1 MLMARHKDKLCVQID
16 QDRPLHGRVAQ
27 MARHQSARLDSNN
40 EAEIDADGGRVAR
53 LGNLSWP
60 RARIK
65 GQRGWHVG
73 HKIRTGNLAES
84 NSLEVLRW
92 VRTRGVKVEKI
103 GTEAKPSHGPLV
115 GIARPR
121 VRPIGLDGANG
132 SQCGQCGQRGTPLR
146 GRLAQVG
153 LATGAR
159 LALSRGRATMN
170 NLRVQVTRLE
180 ETVGAPQSEDATTL
194 ADQVVH

>member
-27 MARHQSARLDSNN
+27 ASKVQGWIRTMRPRLMRMV
-40 EAEIDADGGRVAR
+40 AEWHVR
-53 LGNLSWP
+53 
-60 RARIK
+60 
-65 GQRGWHVG
+65 WHVG

-84 NSLEVLRW
+84 NSLEVQRW
-92 VRTRGVKVEKI
+92 VRTSGVRVEKI
-103 GTEAKPSHGPLV
+103 ETEAKPSHGPLV
-115 GIARPR
+115 GVARPR
-121 VRPIGLDGANG
+121 VRPIGVDKANG

-146 GRLAQVG
+146 RRLAQVG

-170 NLRVQVTRLE
+170 NLRVRVTRLE
-180 ETVGAPQSEDATTL
+180 ETVGAPQTEDATTL